1 MLRAS
6 GSRPRARRL
15 RHNRRVT
22 VAPARL
28 SFAALLALALAACG
42 DVGTGHAPRAPAG
55 ATLPGTV
62 DDAAWQG
69 VLACAD
75 CDGIDTRLRL
85 SRGNGVVS
93 QYELVEAFL
102 DGEDA
107 EYFREAGRWR
117 REGRLLHLL
126 PSQGGERL
134 YAIDGAGNLVV
145 VDRGGHVAGPGRV
158 LSPVGEP
165 AL

>member
-1 MLRAS
+1 MLRPDL
-6 GSRPRARRL
+6 SRPRAQVV
-15 RHNRRVT
+15 RHDGRVT
-22 VAPARL
+22 RIRHRWSILLLP
-28 SFAALLALALAACG
+28 LLALAGCG
-42 DVGTGHAPRAPAG
+42 GESKSQAG
-55 ATLPGTV
+55 AQTAPGF
-62 DDAAWQG
+62 DSPDAELSWQG

-117 REGRLLHLL
+117 RDGRILRLQAT
-126 PSQGGERL
+126 SGGERL

-145 VDRGGHVAGPGRV
+145 VNRAGLAAGPDRV
-158 LSPVGEP
+158 LSPVGP
-165 AL
+165 PRM